1 MIMTINMKRMMAM
14 TKINMI
20 MMMLTMMATISI
32 QHLHVGLQQVIE
44 LSLRLPV
51 VGFLPPNIYWQ
62 RPDDAAAAG
71 KFPFRESLG

>member
-1 MIMTINMKRMMAM
+1 MIMTINMKRMMA
-14 TKINMI
+14 
-20 MMMLTMMATISI
+20 TIAM
-32 QHLHVGLQQVIE
+32 QYLHVGLQQVIE

>member
-1 MIMTINMKRMMAM
+1 MIMTINMKRMMA
-14 TKINMI
+14 
-20 MMMLTMMATISI
+20 TIAM
-32 QHLHVGLQQVIE
+32 QYLHVGLQQVNE